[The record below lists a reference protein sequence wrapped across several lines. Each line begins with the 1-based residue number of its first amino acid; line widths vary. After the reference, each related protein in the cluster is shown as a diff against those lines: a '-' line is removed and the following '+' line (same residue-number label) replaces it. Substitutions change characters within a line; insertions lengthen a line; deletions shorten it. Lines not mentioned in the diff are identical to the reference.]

1 LESIEKKVVDIL
13 APATTS
19 SLVKGSGIEVK
30 QEEATSLSPLGRPVR
45 SKAGK
50 NKQFE

>member
-1 LESIEKKVVDIL
+1 LESIEKKLVEVL
-13 APATTS
+13 APSTTS
-19 SLVKGSGIEVK
+19 SSVKGSGIKVK
-30 QEEATSLSPLGRPVR
+30 QEEAVSLSPLGRPVR